1 MQGEPQILYRY
12 LFSTP
17 YLTESP
23 GLLTF
28 GLQKKICIIKK

>member
-1 MQGEPQILYRY
+1 MQGEPNILYRY
-12 LFSTP
+12 LFLTP

-28 GLQKKICIIKK
+28 GLQKKFA